1 MFATVITI
9 RRDQVDLQQ
18 IEAPT
23 VKDCLIAWAGRLLV
37 EGQTDEGR
45 TRLRGEM
52 ADFDQAPVNPFENV
66 WRLKTDL
73 GLGGQAEATVVVIET
88 VRS

>member
-1 MFATVITI
+1 MFATIVTI
-9 RRDQVDLQQ
+9 HGNQVDLQQ

-23 VKDCLIAWAGRLLV
+23 VKDCLIAWAGRLSV

-52 ADFDQAPVNPFENV
+52 ADFAQAPINPLENV

-73 GLGGQAEATVVVIET
+73 GLGGAAEATVLVIET
-88 VRS
+88 VRG